1 MPRLGCSDV
10 GEAAL
15 PLPSR
20 GVGYFGELDKAIDYR
35 RPAVAWNGG
44 VGFRVHVTRRLFVAP
59 DLRLGH
65 ITRFT
70 VGGVYW
76 F

>member
-1 MPRLGCSDV
+1 
-10 GEAAL
+10 
-15 PLPSR
+15 LPSR

-35 RPAVAWNGG
+35 RPALAWNGG